1 MNFLHLTGTEGR
13 IFKFAPDTLPDGG
26 RKDVPDAD
34 APIAVFDSGVGG
46 ISVLRAL
53 LSEMPDE
60 NYWYYGDSAN
70 APYGTKDLEEV
81 RRLTIAHV
89 DRFILEGAKA
99 VVVACNTATSAA
111 VRLLRQKYPAV
122 PIIGIEPAL
131 KPAALS
137 GNHPNVIVMATP
149 MTIREQKFNNLMERY
164 MGIAHIIPLPCP
176 GLMEYIEHGDIHSI
190 ELEQFLER
198 LFEPFD
204 KQKLD
209 AVVLGCTHY
218 PFVSRELKKVLG
230 EGVRL
235 FEGGPGTARETK
247 RRLAEAGLLRGGNG
261 KGKVWFENSAFS
273 KEKQRLCERLLGEV

>member
-1 MNFLHLTGTEGR
+1 M
-13 IFKFAPDTLPDGG
+13 KFFCLS
-26 RKDVPDAD
+26 RMELKKD

-53 LSEMPDE
+53 IKEMPGE

-70 APYGTKDLEEV
+70 APYGTKSLEEV
-81 RRLTIAHV
+81 RELTIAHV
-89 DRFILEGAKA
+89 DRLLAAGAKA

-111 VRLLRQKYPAV
+111 VRLLRQKYPEV
-122 PIIGIEPAL
+122 PIIGIEPAV

-137 GNHPNVIVMATP
+137 GKHPNVIVMATP
-149 MTIREQKFNNLMERY
+149 MTIREQKFHNLMERY

-176 GLMEYIEHGDIHSI
+176 GLMEYIEHGNIHST
-190 ELEQFLER
+190 ELVQFLER

-204 KQKLD
+204 KDKLD

-218 PFVSRELKKVLG
+218 PFVERELKKVLG
-230 EGVRL
+230 ENVQL

-247 RRLAEAGLLRGGNG
+247 RRIMEQGLLREGRGR
-261 KGKVWFENSAFS
+261 GKVWFDNSEGS
-273 KEKQRLCERLLGEV
+273 EEKRRLCGKLLGMR

>member
-1 MNFLHLTGTEGR
+1 MNFLHFTGTG
-13 IFKFAPDTLPDGG
+13 K
-26 RKDVPDAD
+26 KND

-53 LSEMPDE
+53 IAEMPGE
-60 NYWYYGDSAN
+60 HYWYYGDSAN
-70 APYGTKDLEEV
+70 APYGTKCSEEV
-81 RRLTIAHV
+81 RELTTVHV
-89 DRFILEGAKA
+89 DRFIAEGAKA

-111 VRLLRQKYPAV
+111 VRLLRQKYPNV
-122 PIIGIEPAL
+122 PIIGIEPAV

-149 MTIREQKFNNLMERY
+149 MTIREQKFHNLMERY
-164 MGIAHIIPLPCP
+164 MNTAHIIPLPCP
-176 GLMEYIEHGDIHSI
+176 GLMEYIEHGDIHSV

-204 KQKLD
+204 KGRLD

-218 PFVSRELKKVLG
+218 PFVERELRRVLG
-230 EGVRL
+230 NGVQL

-247 RRLAEAGLLRGGNG
+247 RRLMEKGLLREEG
-261 KGKVWFENSAFS
+261 KRGEVLFDNSEGS
-273 KEKQRLCERLLGEV
+273 EEKRRLCGKLLRM